1 MTDRGDKPVRLCATL
16 FAPWLVAFLFTTDV
30 PGRFDSGVWQG
41 NANFDEEGLFSDCL
55 MTAEAQSGVL
65 LGFVI
70 SKDFDWGLVFADETR
85 HFEVGSDKAV
95 LLLVDG
101 HEPIAAIAKIVD
113 EHGILIPLKYTDA
126 VIETMRADKVLRIS
140 TDQTEFSFQLTGTRD
155 AIPKL
160 ARCVA
165 EHQGTNRVEL

>member
-55 MTAEAQSGVL
+55 MTAEVQSGVL

-70 SKDFDWGLVFADETR
+70 SKDFDWGLVIADETR
-85 HFEVGSDKAV
+85 HFEVGSVA
-95 LLLVDG
+95 G
-101 HEPIAAIAKIVD
+101 
-113 EHGILIPLKYTDA
+113 G
-126 VIETMRADKVLRIS
+126 R
-140 TDQTEFSFQLTGTRD
+140 TR
-155 AIPKL
+155 
-160 ARCVA
+160 
-165 EHQGTNRVEL
+165 TNRGHCQGRGRTRHSHST